1 MLLQGCLSSRLNV
14 APGATPPFGFS
25 FFRGLV
31 MNEVFVCD
39 CGWAGTE
46 DEFIIELED
55 PECDLYIEVC
65 PKCFDLI
72 EQSCIVI
79 IE

>member
-1 MLLQGCLSSRLNV
+1 
-14 APGATPPFGFS
+14 
-25 FFRGLV
+25 

-46 DEFIIELED
+46 GEFIIELED

-65 PKCFDLI
+65 PKCRDLI
-72 EQSCIVI
+72 ELTCMVI

>member
-1 MLLQGCLSSRLNV
+1 
-14 APGATPPFGFS
+14 
-25 FFRGLV
+25 

-72 EQSCIVI
+72 EQSCTVI